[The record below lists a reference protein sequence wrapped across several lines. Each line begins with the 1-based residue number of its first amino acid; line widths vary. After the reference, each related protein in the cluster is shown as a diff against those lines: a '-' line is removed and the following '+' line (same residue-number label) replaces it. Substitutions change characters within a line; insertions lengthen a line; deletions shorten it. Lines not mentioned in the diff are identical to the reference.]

1 MAQHHRLCQTHCLA
15 LFTSQSSRSSCL
27 RASFLSFFVFRLF
40 NTIIRPFL
48 FLPLLYGLFLFF
60 FVFSRLDW
68 LQGVQCFYLRLCLK
82 MKSEALPQ
90 NEACPWPWRLKTTQK
105 NIVWRQDSLGGCPV
119 SSGWLTC
126 LLLPSEALHLELPL
140 VGIYISSFFSLCR
153 PANPW
158 SNSSSTSPPK
168 GSTANTG
175 VFSSSLCRTTVL
187 LRTAVHSL
195 GMPMGYATFETSTQ
209 QPLHL
214 RSDGA

>member
-27 RASFLSFFVFRLF
+27 RASFLSFFVFRLLD
-40 NTIIRPFL
+40 TIIRPFL
-48 FLPLLYGLFLFF
+48 FLPLLYGLFLSF

-68 LQGVQCFYLRLCLK
+68 LQGIQFFYLRLCLK

-126 LLLPSEALHLELPL
+126 HLLPSEALHLELPL